1 MQSYKLK
8 RGYSPDI
15 DRIHSVLEE
24 NFPEIERTDDRLV
37 TSYGAISKMEVWIE
51 NKKLVVDTVSD
62 TDVTDENL
70 ILDTNKRFRQFL
82 DDATGY
88 SAKERVKQA
97 KKEVTK

>member
-8 RGYSPDI
+8 RGYSPDL
-15 DRIHSVLEE
+15 DRIYSVLEE

-37 TSYGAISKMEVWIE
+37 ASYGAISKMQVWIE